1 MQSLRQISIGSR
13 LTVLVGV
20 LLSLMLVVAG
30 TSLWRMSS
38 LNQDMGSLYN
48 GRVVPLTQ
56 LKVVADSYA
65 VAIVDAAHKV
75 RDGAM
80 PADKAIAAIEQA
92 RKDIHTA
99 WTAYAQLP
107 KEGDEVALANTAAAM
122 IKTAD
127 KTAEEEIRLM
137 KADDRAALGQFAASA
152 LYPAIDPVSDAISKL
167 VEFQLKDAKVDFEHG
182 QDVFD
187 TALWRVSA
195 MLAVALLFGAGAALV
210 VTRSITGPM
219 AEAVDVAKAVAAGN
233 LSVRVQATGRDE
245 SAQMLRALADMTQGL
260 AAVVGNVR
268 YGADSI
274 ATGAAQIAAGNAD
287 LSQRTEEQAANLEQ
301 TAAAMEQLSST
312 VKHNADTAQQANQ
325 LATSASEVA
334 LRGGAVVEQ
343 VVSTMG
349 EITASSKKIGEII
362 GTIDGI
368 AFQTNILA
376 LNAAVEAARAG
387 EQGRGFAVVAS
398 EVRSLAQRSAEA
410 SKEIRTLI
418 GGSVEKVEAG
428 SRLVSDAGTTMTEIV
443 SQVRRVAD
451 LIGEIS
457 HASSEQT
464 TGIGQVSDAVGQLD
478 HVTQQNAALVEQS
491 AAAAESLSHQA
502 VKLQSAVQQFQL
514 AG

>member
-1 MQSLRQISIGSR
+1 MQSLRQISIGAR
-13 LTVLVGV
+13 LAALIGI

-30 TSLWRMSS
+30 STLWRMSS
-38 LNQDMGSLYN
+38 LNDDMLSLYK

-92 RKDIHTA
+92 RKDIQTA
-99 WTAYAQLP
+99 WSAYAQLP
-107 KEGDEVALANTAAAM
+107 KESEEVALAQAVEAL

-127 KTAEEEIRLM
+127 ATALEEMRLM
-137 KADDRAALGQFAASA
+137 KADDRNALAQFAASA
-152 LYPAIDPVSDAISKL
+152 LYPAIDPVSEAVSKL
-167 VEFQLKDAKVDFEHG
+167 VEFQLKDAEADYEHG
-182 QDVFD
+182 QEVYH
-187 TALWRVSA
+187 TALWRVNA
-195 MLAVALLFGAGAALV
+195 MLAVALLFGAGAAVV

-219 AEAVDVAKAVAAGN
+219 AQAVHVARAVAAGD
-233 LSVRVQATGRDE
+233 LQVRVEAQGRDE
-245 SAQMLRALADMTQGL
+245 SAQMLQALSDMTHGL
-260 AAVVGNVR
+260 ATVVGDVR
-268 YGADSI
+268 HGADSI

-301 TAAAMEQLSST
+301 TAAAMEQLSAT

-325 LATSASEVA
+325 LAVSASEVA
-334 LRGGAVVEQ
+334 MRGGVVVDK

-349 EITASSKKIGEII
+349 EISASSKKIGEII
-362 GTIDGI
+362 ATIDGI

-410 SKEIRTLI
+410 SKEIRSLI
-418 GGSVEKVEAG
+418 TGSVEKVQAG
-428 SRLVSDAGTTMTEIV
+428 SRLVGDAGSTMTEIV
-443 SQVRRVAD
+443 AHVRRVAD

-457 HASSEQT
+457 HASTEQT

-502 VKLQSAVQQFQL
+502 SKLQVAVQRFQL
-514 AG
+514 A

>member
-1 MQSLRQISIGSR
+1 MQSLRKVSIGAR
-13 LTVLVGV
+13 LTVLIGI
-20 LLSLMLVVAG
+20 LLSMMLVVAG

-38 LNQDMGSLYN
+38 LNQDMASLYS

-80 PADKAIAAIEQA
+80 PSDKAIAAIEQA
-92 RKDIHTA
+92 RKDINSA

-107 KEGDEVALANTAAAM
+107 KEGDEVALANAAAAL
-122 IKTAD
+122 IQTAD
-127 KTAEEEIRLM
+127 KTTEEEIRLM
-137 KADDRAALGQFAASA
+137 KADDRVALAQFAATA
-152 LYPAIDPVSDAISKL
+152 LYPAIDPVSDAVSKL
-167 VEFQLKDAKVDFEHG
+167 VEFQLKDAKLDFEHG
-182 QDVFD
+182 QEVFT
-187 TALWRVSA
+187 TAMWRVSA
-195 MLAVALLFGAGAALV
+195 MLLVAVLFGATAAVL

-219 AEAVDVAKAVAAGN
+219 AEAVDVARAVASGDLN
-233 LSVRVQATGRDE
+233 VRVAAQGRDE
-245 SAQMLRALADMTQGL
+245 SAQMLQALSDMTRGL
-260 AAVVGNVR
+260 ATVVGDVR
-268 YGADSI
+268 HSADSI

-325 LATSASEVA
+325 LAVSASEVA
-334 LRGGAVVEQ
+334 MRGGAVVDQ

-349 EITASSKKIGEII
+349 EISASSKKIGEII
-362 GTIDGI
+362 ATIDGI

-418 GGSVEKVEAG
+418 SGSVEKVEAG
-428 SRLVSDAGTTMTEIV
+428 SRLVGDAGTTMTEIV
-443 SQVRRVAD
+443 SHVRRVAD

-502 VKLQSAVQQFQL
+502 VKLQAAVQQFQL
-514 AG
+514 A